1 MRYLQYKSVIE
12 LSCFPLLHQTYMH
25 IITDIKDLFLFYLN
39 IHIRSFS
46 LFLYNTIYSYSKAVT

>member
-25 IITDIKDLFLFYLN
+25 IITDIKDLFYLN

-46 LFLYNTIYSYSKAVT
+46 LFLYNTIYSYSKAVI